1 MSLINKML
9 RDLET
14 RQHTPLGKPP
24 SRPIFQ
30 DLHAVSEK
38 GLQHRLLPILVFI
51 AMGLVLA
58 GAGYFWTQRHKEPTV
73 PAVSANDAMTTH
85 TAPASDVQPQAA
97 LIPAAPL
104 ETTSELVLTTESAP
118 APALETAPMRSVLPP
133 SLAVAPPLPASQ
145 TQADIAPP
153 VAAPPASVAAVK
165 PSKPRPDVAPATK
178 RAAPVA
184 VAPQDNAASIVA
196 NGSMEK
202 KAIPLTP
209 EQTAENS
216 YRAAA
221 QQLQQRQLIEAEAG
235 LKSTL
240 AANPRHVPARELL
253 AGLLLERGRM
263 DAARQV
269 LEQGLASV
277 PGQSGFVTLLA
288 RIHVEQ
294 GAQDTAVTLLEQQR
308 TLAKSD
314 AETLA
319 LLATLYQR
327 SSRHPQAI
335 AAYKDALTLK
345 PQEGKWWVG
354 LGISQEAMQNW
365 AEARFAYERTRDTN
379 IDPRLARYAEQRLA
393 IVRVK

>member
-9 RDLET
+9 KDLET
-14 RQHTPLGKPP
+14 RQNAPLGKPP
-24 SRPIFQ
+24 GRVIFQ
-30 DLHAVSEK
+30 DLRAVPEK
-38 GLQHRLLPILVFI
+38 GLRHRLLPVLILVTMVM
-51 AMGLVLA
+51 ALV
-58 GAGYFWTQRHKEPTV
+58 GAGYFWTQRYQEQEATVLAV
-73 PAVSANDAMTTH
+73 PATNAVTT
-85 TAPASDVQPQAA
+85 PAILPSDTQPQAA
-97 LIPAAPL
+97 LVPAAPV
-104 ETTSELVLTTESAP
+104 ETTPELVPPAELAAAP
-118 APALETAPMRSVLPP
+118 APP
-133 SLAVAPPLPASQ
+133 SPESQ
-145 TQADIAPP
+145 TTADIAPP
-153 VAAPPASVAAVK
+153 ATPPPAPVTPAPASQ
-165 PSKPRPDVAPATK
+165 PPKPRYVAPTK
-178 RAAPVA
+178 RVAPVA
-184 VAPQDNAASIVA
+184 VTLEDRALDIAA

-209 EQTAENS
+209 EQTAENI

-221 QQLQQRQLIEAEAG
+221 QHLQQRRLMEAEDG
-235 LKSTL
+235 LQSAL
-240 AANPRHVPARELL
+240 DANPRHVAARELL

-263 DAARQV
+263 DAARLV
-269 LEQGLASV
+269 LEQGLVSM
-277 PGQSGFVTLLA
+277 PGQSSFVSLLA

-294 GAQDTAVTLLEQQR
+294 GMLDTAVTLLEQQR
-308 TLAKSD
+308 TLAKPD
-314 AETLA
+314 AEILA

-327 SSRHPQAI
+327 SSRHTQAV

>member
-9 RDLET
+9 KDLET
-14 RQHTPLGKPP
+14 RQNAPLGKPP

-30 DLHAVSEK
+30 DLRAVSEK
-38 GLQHRLLPILVFI
+38 GLRHRLLPVLILVTMVV
-51 AMGLVLA
+51 ALG
-58 GAGYFWTQRHKEPTV
+58 GAGYFWTQRHQQPTV
-73 PAVSANDAMTTH
+73 LAVPANNEVTTQ
-85 TAPASDVQPQAA
+85 PASSGDVQPQAA
-97 LIPAAPL
+97 LIPAAPV
-104 ETTSELVLTTESAP
+104 EATPELVSVTEP
-118 APALETAPMRSVLPP
+118 IPVLPP
-133 SLAVAPPLPASQ
+133 SAAVAPSVPASQ
-145 TQADIAPP
+145 VNADIIPP
-153 VAAPPASVAAVK
+153 VAAPPVRVVAAAAIK
-165 PSKPRPDVAPATK
+165 PPKPRDIAPTPKRVAPAT
-178 RAAPVA
+178 
-184 VAPQDNAASIVA
+184 VAPQDSASDIAA

-209 EQTAENS
+209 EHTAENT

-235 LKSTL
+235 FKSAL
-240 AANPRHVPARELL
+240 AIHPRHVAARELL
-253 AGLLLERGRM
+253 ASLLLERGRM
-263 DAARQV
+263 DEARQV

-277 PGQSGFVTLLA
+277 PGQSSFVSLLA

-294 GAQDTAVTLLEQQR
+294 GAPDTAITLLEQQR
-308 TLAKSD
+308 AQAKPD

-327 SSRHPQAI
+327 SSRHTQAI

-345 PQEGKWWVG
+345 SQEGKWWVG

-365 AEARFAYERTRDTN
+365 AEARFAYERARDTN

-393 IVRVK
+393 IVRAK

>member
-9 RDLET
+9 KDLET
-14 RQHTPLGKPP
+14 RQNAPLGKPP

-30 DLHAVSEK
+30 DLRAVSEN
-38 GLQHRLLPILVFI
+38 GMRHRLLPVLVL
-51 AMGLVLA
+51 ATTVLALA
-58 GAGYFWTQRHKEPTV
+58 GAGYLWTQRHPQPAVLAV
-73 PAVSANDAMTTH
+73 PANNEVATQ
-85 TAPASDVQPQAA
+85 TASASDVQPQAA
-97 LIPAAPL
+97 LIPAAPV
-104 ETTSELVLTTESAP
+104 EVTPELVPVTEP
-118 APALETAPMRSVLPP
+118 APVLPP
-133 SLAVAPPLPASQ
+133 SVAVAPSVPASQ
-145 TQADIAPP
+145 VNADIVPLAAAPP
-153 VAAPPASVAAVK
+153 VPAVAATAIK
-165 PSKPRPDVAPATK
+165 PSKSRDVAPAPK
-178 RAAPVA
+178 RVAPVA
-184 VAPQDNAASIVA
+184 VAPEDSASDIAA

-209 EQTAENS
+209 EQTAENA

-235 LKSTL
+235 FKSAL
-240 AANPRHVPARELL
+240 ATNPRHVAARELL
-253 AGLLLERGRM
+253 ASLLLERARM
-263 DAARQV
+263 DEARQL

-277 PGQSGFVTLLA
+277 PGQSGFVSLLA

-294 GAQDTAVTLLEQQR
+294 GAPDTAVTLLEQQR
-308 TLAKSD
+308 LAKPD
-314 AETLA
+314 AEILA

-365 AEARFAYERTRDTN
+365 AEARFAYERARDTN

-393 IVRVK
+393 IVRTK